1 MDKARKRI
9 LVIGATGQQGGAVV
23 RRLFKKGWSVKALV
37 RDPNKPAALALVQQ
51 GVEIVKGDMEDR
63 VSLDHAMKGMYGVF
77 SVQQFWGLGAEGEIR
92 QGKNVADAAKVAGV
106 QHVVYSSVGGAE
118 RKTGLSHFESKWQIE
133 EYIRTLGLPATILR
147 PVFFMDNLQA
157 YGAPTP
163 VDGVL
168 TFSTPLTR
176 ETKLQMIAVDD
187 IGAFAAMA
195 FERPQEYIGKAIE
208 LAGDELSFT
217 TVAELYTKVTGKQH
231 RFVEQSMEVAREFSA
246 EAADMY
252 EWFNREG
259 YRADIPALRNIHSE
273 LLTMEAWLRR
283 SKNVNNKKSAA
294 A

>member
-1 MDKARKRI
+1 MDKAGKRI
-9 LVIGATGQQGGAVV
+9 LVIGVTGQQGGAVV
-23 RRLFKKGWSVKALV
+23 RHLFKKGWSVRALV
-37 RDPNKPAALALVQQ
+37 RDPNKPAALSLVQQ

-63 VSLDHAMKGMYGVF
+63 VSLDHTMKGMYGVF

-133 EYIRTLGLPATILR
+133 EYIRSLGLPATILR
-147 PVFFMDNLQA
+147 PVFFMDNLQV

-168 TFSTPLTR
+168 TFSTPLTW
-176 ETKLQMIAVDD
+176 ETMLQMIAVDD

-217 TVAELYTKVTGKQH
+217 AVAELYTKVTGKQH
-231 RFVEQSMEVAREFSA
+231 RFVEQPMEVARKFNA

-259 YRADIPALRNIHSE
+259 YRADIPALRNIHAE
-273 LLTMEAWLRR
+273 LLTLEAWLRR
-283 SKNVNNKKSAA
+283 SKNVDKKSTAA
-294 A
+294 